1 MRTYQDKPNG
11 KSYLKEKEKANEK
24 KKKEKENGDLI
35 WHISDATI
43 RSFIREKDLVE
54 GLDTLPELKPNQNYY
69 V

>member
-1 MRTYQDKPNG
+1 MG
-11 KSYLKEKEKANEK
+11 KVISKKKKKQMK